1 MKKFKIFLI
10 NVSLKTNFFK
20 KVLFEMGILDRFRR
34 KPQNEV
40 INNTPEERSLAVALG
55 FNGTSSFVTTQS
67 MRLSAVYGA
76 TNQISNSCALLPMKI
91 ITTEGGRKKEI
102 QHPLSKVLNLKPNGK
117 YNHFNFFKLMIESL
131 VLKGNAYALIVRD
144 ENLNVTSLEYID
156 ADWVTPMVQPDG
168 SVKYIVNGLPQAVDA
183 VNMIHL
189 YQHLDNTYR
198 GISVIKYADMTLQ
211 GTHAAEKHSENFF
224 KSGAGLMG
232 VLKSSAPM
240 TNEQKRQAAESWR
253 LSISNSQGGGVAILP
268 MGLDFQPIA
277 ISPEDSQLLE
287 TRKYNVVEIA
297 RFFNIS
303 PVKLFDYSNVSYS
316 TLEQTN
322 LSYLQ
327 DTILPYTQLMEDEF
341 NLKLFKPSEIGKLM
355 VDFDYSVLVQTDKNT
370 EAEYYTKLLT
380 NGILTIND
388 IRSKLG
394 YEPSEEFGANNHFI
408 QISYATVEN
417 VASGAYIKQ
426 TAQTQGQNIDNKVKT
441 EETPVVDKK
450 KKTKKEV
457 L

>member
-1 MKKFKIFLI
+1 
-10 NVSLKTNFFK
+10 
-20 KVLFEMGILDRFRR
+20 MGIFDRFRK
-34 KPQNEV
+34 KPQPEV
-40 INNTPEERSLAVALG
+40 INNKEERSLAVALG
-55 FNGTSSFVTTQS
+55 FNGTTSFVTTQS
-67 MRLSAVYGA
+67 MRLSAVYAA
-76 TNQISNSCALLPMKI
+76 TNMISNSCALLPMKI
-91 ITTEGGRKKEI
+91 VTTEGGRKREI
-102 QHPLSKVLNLKPNGK
+102 EHPLSKVLNLRPSTK
-117 YNHFNFFKLMIESL
+117 YNHFNFIKLLIEAAI
-131 VLKGNAYALIVRD
+131 LKGNGYAFIERD
-144 ENLNVTSLEYID
+144 ENLNVKQLHLLDPDFVTPAIQADGTVKYLVSGMSQAID
-156 ADWVTPMVQPDG
+156 A
-168 SVKYIVNGLPQAVDA
+168 I
-183 VNMIHL
+183 NMIHI
-189 YQHLDNTYR
+189 YMHLDNTYR
-198 GISVIKYADMTLQ
+198 GISTIKYADMTLH
-211 GTHAAEKHSENFF
+211 GAHAAETHSENFF

-253 LSISNSQGGGVAILP
+253 MSITNTQGGGVAILP
-268 MGLDFQPIA
+268 QGLDFQAIA

-327 DTILPYTQLMEDEF
+327 DTILPFTQLMEDEF
-341 NLKLFKPSEIGKLM
+341 NLKLFKPSEVGRIM

-380 NGILTIND
+380 NGVLTIND
-388 IRSKLG
+388 VRSKLG
-394 YEPSEEFGANNHFI
+394 FEPSAEVGSDKHWI

-426 TAQTQGQNIDNKVKT
+426 TDQTQGQKVDNKVKLDEP
-441 EETPVVDKK
+441 EETKAK
-450 KKTKKEV
+450 KKTKNKVEE
-457 L
+457 

>member
-1 MKKFKIFLI
+1 
-10 NVSLKTNFFK
+10 
-20 KVLFEMGILDRFRR
+20 MGIFDRFRK
-34 KPQNEV
+34 KPQPEA
-40 INNTPEERSLAVALG
+40 INNKEERSLAVALG
-55 FNGTSSFVTTQS
+55 FNGTTSFVTTQS
-67 MRLSAVYGA
+67 MRLSTVYAA
-76 TNQISNSCALLPMKI
+76 TNMISNSCALLPMKI
-91 ITTEGGRKKEI
+91 VTTEGGRKREI
-102 QHPLSKVLNLKPNGK
+102 EHPLAKVLNLRPSTK
-117 YNHFNFFKLMIESL
+117 YNHFNFIKLLIEAAI
-131 VLKGNAYALIVRD
+131 LKGNGYAYIERD
-144 ENLNVTSLEYID
+144 ENLNVKQLHLLD
-156 ADWVTPMVQPDG
+156 PDFVTPAIQADG
-168 SVKYIVNGLPQAVDA
+168 SVKYLVSGMSQAIDA
-183 VNMIHL
+183 VNMIHI
-189 YQHLDNTYR
+189 YMHLDNTYR
-198 GISVIKYADMTLQ
+198 GISTIKYADMTLH
-211 GTHAAEKHSENFF
+211 GAAAAEKHSENFF

-253 LSISNSQGGGVAILP
+253 MSITNSQGGGVAILP
-268 MGLDFQPIA
+268 QGLDFQAIA

-327 DTILPYTQLMEDEF
+327 DTILPFTQLMEDEF
-341 NLKLFKPSEIGKLM
+341 NLKLFKPSEVGRIM

-380 NGILTIND
+380 NGVLTIND
-388 IRSKLG
+388 VRSKLG
-394 YEPSEEFGANNHFI
+394 FEPSAEVGSDKHWI

-426 TAQTQGQNIDNKVKT
+426 TDQTQGQKVDNKVKLDEP
-441 EETPVVDKK
+441 EETKPK
-450 KKTKKEV
+450 KKTKNKVEE
-457 L
+457 